1 MSTYISRKREK
12 VRPISTNKLSDV
24 FKDVSDPI
32 YYRVTVMEDR
42 GESWKIVN
50 WGDCPRLVISIRT
63 PNGFTNILNV
73 RLTIEGIEK
82 GKKRLEKALKLLETL
97 EKFHREGKITL
108 RQEMKFEEK
117 PINIEDALAHE
128 LDNGQ

>member
-82 GKKRLEKALKLLETL
+82 GRKRLEKALKLLETL
-97 EKFHREGKITL
+97 EKFHKEGRIVIKN
-108 RQEMKFEEK
+108 EFKYEER
-117 PINIEDALAHE
+117 PVNIEDALRE
-128 LDNGQ
+128 QLDNGQ

>member
-1 MSTYISRKREK
+1 MSTYTSRKREK
-12 VRPISTNKLSDV
+12 VRPISTNKLGEV
-24 FKDVSDPI
+24 FKDTDTPI
-32 YYRVTVMEDR
+32 YHRVSVMEDR

-73 RLTIEGIEK
+73 RLTVEGIEK

-97 EKFHREGKITL
+97 EKFHKEGKITL
-108 RQEMKFEEK
+108 RQEMKYEEK
-117 PINIEDALAHE
+117 AINIEDALAHE
-128 LDNGQ
+128 LDNGE

>member
-1 MSTYISRKREK
+1 MSTYTSRKREPI
-12 VRPISTNKLSDV
+12 RPISTNKLSDV

-32 YYRVTVMEDR
+32 YYRVNVMEDR

-97 EKFHREGKITL
+97 EKFHKEGRIVIKN
-108 RQEMKFEEK
+108 EFKYEER
-117 PINIEDALAHE
+117 PVNIEDALRE
-128 LDNGQ
+128 QLDNGQ